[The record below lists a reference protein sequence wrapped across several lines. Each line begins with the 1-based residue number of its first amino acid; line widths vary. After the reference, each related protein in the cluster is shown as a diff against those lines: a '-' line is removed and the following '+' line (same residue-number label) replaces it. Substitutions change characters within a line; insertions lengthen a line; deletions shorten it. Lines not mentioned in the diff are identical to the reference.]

1 MKYPIIHSTYWS
13 YSIDAIKSS
22 EIIKSMCKEDPILTL
37 KYLFYL
43 RDIRGGRGERDN
55 FRINFETYINEC
67 PEIAKRNLHLIPKYG
82 RWDDLIY
89 CCYKTLLEKDMFEL
103 ISKQLKEDINSDTPS
118 LLAKWIPT
126 ENCSSLWRAEIAKD
140 IRKYLKLS
148 PKQYRQ
154 MISALRTKLDI
165 LEKKI
170 SNNKWEE
177 IDINK
182 IPRKAKKMYKKVL
195 KRKRIIDNN
204 KKIVDIDNLYPYEY
218 LSNIDILDRQEI
230 ENKWENK
237 EKKTNKK
244 VLCILDTSKSM
255 NEKIFSNIRTID
267 IATTLTMYHAE
278 HNEGIFKNKYISF
291 SERPKLVNIE
301 GIDFID
307 KIQRISSNDLNENL
321 NLYDVFKLIKDANDK
336 ENIPDQILIISDNNI
351 YMNTYCKSVESLN
364 AIETIKLE
372 WKTEGLT
379 FPEIIYWEANNNMQP
394 IKLKNDYISYIKG
407 VSPTIFNG
415 LLEGLNSEEIML
427 KKLESERYKEAK

>member
-1 MKYPIIHSTYWS
+1 MKYPIIHTAYWFYPMGAINS
-13 YSIDAIKSS
+13 SEAIKA
-22 EIIKSMCKEDPILTL
+22 MCEEDPILTL

-43 RDIRGGRGERDN
+43 RDVRGGRGERDN
-55 FRINFETYINEC
+55 FRINFETYINEY

-89 CCYKTLLEKDMFEL
+89 CCYKTALEKEMFEL
-103 ISKQLKEDINSDTPS
+103 ISKQLKEDVNSDTPS

-140 IRKYLKLS
+140 IRRYLKLS

-165 LEKKI
+165 LEKKM

-182 IPRKAKKMYKKVL
+182 IPEKAKKMYKKAL
-195 KRKRIIDNN
+195 KR
-204 KKIVDIDNLYPYEY
+204 KKIVDSNKKIIDINNLYPYEY
-218 LSNIDILDRQEI
+218 LSNIDVLNRQEI
-230 ENKWENK
+230 EDKWKGK
-237 EKKTNKK
+237 EKKTDKK

-255 NEKIFSNIRTID
+255 DEKVFSNIRIID
-267 IATTLTMYHAE
+267 IATTITMYHAE
-278 HNEGIFKNKYISF
+278 YNEGTFKNKYINF
-291 SERPKLVNIE
+291 SERPKLVDIE

-321 NLYDVFKLIKDANDK
+321 NLHDVFKLIKDVNDK
-336 ENIPDQILIISDNNI
+336 ENIPDQILIISDNDI
-351 YMNTYCKSVESLN
+351 YTNTYCRSNESLN
-364 AIETIKLE
+364 IIETIKLE
-372 WKTEGLT
+372 WEAEGLI
-379 FPEIIYWEANNNMQP
+379 FPEIIYWEANNNIQS
-394 IKLKNDYISYIKG
+394 IEIKNDYISYIKG
-407 VSPTIFNG
+407 VSPIIFNG

-427 KKLESERYKEAK
+427 KKLESERYKEVK